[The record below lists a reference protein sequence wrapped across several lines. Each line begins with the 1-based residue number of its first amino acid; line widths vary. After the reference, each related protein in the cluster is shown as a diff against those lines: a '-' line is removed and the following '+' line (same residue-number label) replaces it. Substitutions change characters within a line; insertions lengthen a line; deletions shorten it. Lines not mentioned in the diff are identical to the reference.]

1 MKNTFPIYLLLFGL
15 GMYITQA
22 QNVITNTSDSLY
34 NLSRDKDLPVNQRIE
49 HINTAIQLT
58 DKSILKL
65 KYLSYKAAV
74 YGNNNR
80 SANAIA
86 VSQNLFNEAQKVN
99 DTFYMAKAN
108 YKLGLNYKH
117 QHIYDSSY
125 YYFHL
130 ANKGFSQIKDS
141 LNWSKSLNNLGH
153 LNYINGNYYNT
164 EKQSVDALKIVPKN
178 NKKLRYQ
185 LQMQLGIS
193 SRELQDYDSATT
205 WYLMALKNSLTSIDS
220 SNVYNSLGIKEQY
233 LENHNQAINYFNKA
247 LLIETNNT
255 TNQLR
260 IRSNKTFSEGIL
272 NNKMAISDLVAL
284 SQQRFNNND
293 LLGSYSTTIQLVK
306 LLQYQNKNN
315 EAISYA
321 QKAYTL
327 AIRINSAEAK
337 IESLGYLIDLKSI
350 NNKEATQFKH
360 LVDSIAKAKVKLRT
374 TFDKIQFQ
382 TENKENENLQL
393 RADNT
398 EQELLTQKANTRN
411 WLLAFGL
418 LALCISAFFIWRRYK
433 SEAKA
438 KHIISEQKI
447 QIEKLQREFHHR
459 LKNDFRSINS
469 FIGLV
474 QKQFPNTEFKER
486 LNELKNRVTSMFKV
500 HEILLKEDDI
510 TQVKAHP
517 YLLELSQNVEDK
529 YKDNNITLSCNVDK
543 TETIIA
549 DKAIPF
555 GIVLNEFVTNSYK
568 YAFDEN
574 GGEITID
581 FKSDKDNHH
590 LTLKDSGKG
599 LPKDFDID
607 NLRSLGMSIIPMFAD
622 LHNGSYQLDGS
633 NGVCLILTL
642 PKKIA

>member
-1 MKNTFPIYLLLFGL
+1 MKNTFPFYLFLFGL
-15 GMYITQA
+15 GMYLTQA
-22 QNVITNTSDSLY
+22 QNIITNTSDSLY

-49 HINTAIQLT
+49 HINTAIQIT

-65 KYLSYKAAV
+65 KYLSYKAAI
-74 YGNNNR
+74 YGNNNKF
-80 SANAIA
+80 ANAIA

-130 ANKGFSQIKDS
+130 ANRNFSQIKDS
-141 LNWSKSLNNLGH
+141 LNWSKSLNNLGY

-164 EKQSVDALKIVPKN
+164 EKQSVDALKIVPEN
-178 NKKLRYQ
+178 NKKFKYQ
-185 LQMQLGIS
+185 LHMQLGIS

-205 WYLMALKNSLTSIDS
+205 WYLMALKNSQTSIDS
-220 SNVYNSLGIKEQY
+220 SNTYNSLGVKEQY
-233 LENHNQAINYFNKA
+233 LGNHSQAIHYFNKA

-255 TNQLR
+255 SNQLR
-260 IRSNKTFSEGIL
+260 IRSNKTYSEGIL
-272 NNKMAISDLVAL
+272 NNEMAISDLVAL
-284 SQQRFNNND
+284 SQKRFNNND
-293 LLGSYSTTIQLVK
+293 LLGSYSSTIQLVK
-306 LLQYQNKNN
+306 LLQFQNKNN

-350 NNKEATQFKH
+350 NNTEARQFKH
-360 LVDSIAKAKVKLRT
+360 LVDSIAKARINLRT

-382 TENKENENLQL
+382 TENKEKENLQL
-393 RADNT
+393 KADNT
-398 EQELLTQKANTRN
+398 EQELLTKEAKTRN

-418 LALCISAFFIWRRYK
+418 LALCVSAFFIWRRYK

-438 KHIISEQKI
+438 KI

-469 FIGLV
+469 FISLV
-474 QKQFPNTEFKER
+474 QKQFPNTEFEER

-500 HEILLKEDDI
+500 HEMLLKEDDI
-510 TQVKAHP
+510 TQIKSHP
-517 YLLELSQNVEDK
+517 YLFELAQNVEDK
-529 YKDNNITLSCNVDK
+529 YKDSNITLLCSVDK
-543 TETIIA
+543 TETILA

-581 FKSDKDNHH
+581 FKSDKDNHQ
-590 LTLKDSGKG
+590 LTLKDNGKG